1 MDEANFIKFVLKHMK
16 VNPQIFR
23 AYDLRGVANVDL
35 NPEIV
40 EHIGRAFGT
49 YLNRHD
55 IKDAVV
61 GHDSRESSP
70 SYSEALIKG
79 IVSTGTNVTDIGLA
93 MVGMF
98 YWSQYYLKTKGGA
111 FVTAS
116 HNPPQF
122 NGFKFANDYSETL
135 VTDGMKELL
144 RMVEEED
151 YVESKR
157 LGKVSKKDIREAYYK
172 DLLSRMDIKKKFR
185 IVVDPSGTTS
195 GKIMPELFRKAGM
208 EVVEKNCELVP
219 GFYKGAADP
228 TEALIA
234 ERLREEVLEE
244 KADLGFSYDCDG
256 DRIGIVDERGTI
268 IWNDV
273 LVALFAM
280 DVLKDHPG
288 DIIMF
293 NTLCS
298 KVVPQTILKA
308 GGKPFMW
315 RTGHSF
321 LKKKNQEVKAA
332 FIGELSGHFFFSKDF
347 HNHDDGSYSALR
359 LLQYLSRINQSLGEA
374 IAKLPH
380 YISSPEIKLFCAD
393 DKKADVVGRI
403 SPILRKDYP
412 KAEVIDDE
420 RAGDGVRFDMPDSM
434 FVVRYS
440 QNGPYL
446 TIKFEA
452 TTKERFEELRR
463 YISKLLH
470 SFKEVDFESKISV
483 NLELLK

>member
-1 MDEANFIKFVLKHMK
+1 MQ

-23 AYDLRGVANVDL
+23 AYDLRGVADVDL

-49 YLNRHD
+49 YLKRH
-55 IKDAVV
+55 KLNTAVV
-61 GHDSRESSP
+61 GHDSRQSSES
-70 SYSEALIKG
+70 YRDALIKG
-79 IVSTGTNVTDIGLA
+79 LTWTGIDVTDIGLA

-98 YWSQYYLKTKGGA
+98 YWSQYYLKSPGGV
-111 FVTAS
+111 FITAS

-144 RMVEEED
+144 RLVEEED
-151 YVESKR
+151 YDEGKNP
-157 LGKVSKKDIREAYYK
+157 GKVTKQDIREAYYD
-172 DLLSRMDIKKKFR
+172 DLIGRMDIKKKMK
-185 IVVDPSGTTS
+185 IVVDPSGTTA
-195 GKIMPELFRKAGM
+195 GQIMPALFRKAGM
-208 EVVEKNCELVP
+208 EVVEKHCELVP

-228 TEALIA
+228 TEAMIA
-234 ERLREEVLEE
+234 ERLRDEVLEA
-244 KADLGFSYDCDG
+244 KADIGFSYDCDG
-256 DRIGIVDERGTI
+256 DRIGIVDEKGGI

-273 LVALFAM
+273 LVAIFAM

-288 DIIMF
+288 DIIMY

-298 KVVPQTILKA
+298 KVVKETIEKS

-347 HNHDDGSYSALR
+347 HNHDDGAYSALR
-359 LLQYLSRINQSLGEA
+359 LLQYLSRTNQTLSEA
-374 IAKLPH
+374 LAKLPQ

-393 DKKADVVGRI
+393 DKKADVIARM

-412 KAEVIDDE
+412 KTEIVDDE
-420 RAGDGVRFDMPDSM
+420 RAGDGVRFEMPDSM

-452 TTKERFEELRR
+452 TTKERFEELRK
-463 YISKLLH
+463 YISKLMH
-470 SFKEVDFESKISV
+470 SFKEVDFSSKISV

>member
-1 MDEANFIKFVLKHMK
+1 MK

-23 AYDLRGVANVDL
+23 AYDLRGVADVDL
-35 NPEIV
+35 NLEIV

-49 YLNRHD
+49 YLKRHGHST
-55 IKDAVV
+55 AVI
-61 GHDSRESSP
+61 GYDSRQSSE
-70 SYSEALIKG
+70 SYSQALTKG
-79 IVSTGTNVTDIGLA
+79 LTSTGIDVTDIGLA

-98 YWSQYYLKTKGGA
+98 YWSQYHLKSKGGA

-135 VTDGMKELL
+135 VTEGMKELL

-151 YVESKR
+151 YEVAQQP
-157 LGKVSKKDIREAYYK
+157 GKVVKKDIREAYYD
-172 DLLSRMDIKKKFR
+172 DLIGRMKLGKKMK
-185 IVVDPSGTTS
+185 IVVDPSGTTA
-195 GKIMPELFRKAGM
+195 GQIMPALFRKAGM
-208 EVVEKNCELVP
+208 EVIEKNCELIP

-234 ERLREEVLEE
+234 ERLRDEVLEA
-244 KADLGFSYDCDG
+244 KADIGFSYDCDG
-256 DRIGIVDERGTI
+256 DRIGIVDEKGTI

-280 DVLKDHPG
+280 DVLKDRPG
-288 DIIMF
+288 DTIMF

-332 FIGELSGHFFFSKDF
+332 FEGFPQPRRRRLF
-347 HNHDDGSYSALR
+347 GSPAAS
-359 LLQYLSRINQSLGEA
+359 IF
-374 IAKLPH
+374 IPH
-380 YISSPEIKLFCAD
+380 K
-393 DKKADVVGRI
+393 
-403 SPILRKDYP
+403 
-412 KAEVIDDE
+412 
-420 RAGDGVRFDMPDSM
+420 PDA
-434 FVVRYS
+434 V
-440 QNGPYL
+440 
-446 TIKFEA
+446 
-452 TTKERFEELRR
+452 
-463 YISKLLH
+463 
-470 SFKEVDFESKISV
+470 
-483 NLELLK
+483 